1 MKKTIAILL
10 SLLMLFA
17 FTACSKDETDSTEN
31 NTPDIAGT
39 TEGSIVFNNAT
50 TTDSPAVYAVVSNDT
65 PAIGEEVVIDISLAN
80 APMFCSIDLSVEYNA
95 NALTVQHVGNCKIP
109 NIVDNINIDNGK
121 IVYSGLVMRSEN
133 VSDETLFKITAT
145 AKDAATGLQTLKVNG
160 LSLLLALDA
169 DGNATVDRSKDLI
182 TTDILL
188 TVQ

>member
-1 MKKTIAILL
+1 MKKTIALLL
-10 SLLMLFA
+10 SMLMIFA
-17 FTACSKDETDSTEN
+17 FTACSKDTNDNAATDTADN
-31 NTPDIAGT
+31 ADT
-39 TEGSIVFNNAT
+39 TQSSVVFNDAEA
-50 TTDSPAVYAVVSNDT
+50 TDSPAVYAVVSNDT
-65 PAIGEEVVIDISLAN
+65 PAIGEEVVIDVRLAN
-80 APMFCSIDLSVEYNA
+80 APMFCSIDLAVEYNA

-121 IVYSGLVMRSEN
+121 VVYSGLVMRSEN
-133 VSDETLFKITAT
+133 VTDETLFKITVT

-169 DGNATVDRSKDLI
+169 DGNATIDRSKDLV